1 MERDPL
7 RLAWRTS
14 PGRHLLGFL
23 LLGLSAVA
31 LVFGLELIRVT
42 TDVALR
48 ADDVAMEAATFL
60 RIAIPL
66 PREIA
71 SGPLVIFR
79 GYELAVE
86 TLAVVAILGSVA
98 IPLAT
103 AIFPSASTG

>member
-1 MERDPL
+1 
-7 RLAWRTS
+7 
-14 PGRHLLGFL
+14 
-23 LLGLSAVA
+23 
-31 LVFGLELIRVT
+31 
-42 TDVALR
+42 
-48 ADDVAMEAATFL
+48 MEAATFL

-71 SGPLVIFR
+71 SRPIVIFR

-103 AIFPSASTG
+103 AFPVGLDWWDRREFHTRSWPLPHCRA